1 MAKPTSPHLIECIL
15 TSRIDLLA
23 VAQLHGNRHMSLA
36 LVIFVRMVFS
46 DSSRNDRPN
55 AHEFFSTQRTTRT
68 GVPTGAFSKNI

>member
-15 TSRIDLLA
+15 TSRFDLLA
-23 VAQLHGNRHMSLA
+23 EARLHRNGHMSLA
-36 LVIFVRMVFS
+36 LVIFIRMVFS

-68 GVPTGAFSKNI
+68 GVPTGAFSKNT